1 MNTVLYSDDI
11 NLLSYWEKA
20 VDKKCVI
27 VDSLDDLYEFES
39 SLVVINYSAFL
50 GQHQSA
56 LSQLNKQKN
65 RVLVLDR
72 TPTFDTAKEML
83 KLGAYGY
90 GNALMR
96 EHFITSAINT
106 IKENMVWLYPEFTS
120 QLIMDIPAQESVD
133 VEKVLAP
140 LSQRE
145 RETALLLKDG
155 LSYKDVAQELDITP
169 RTVKAHAQG
178 IYAKLHLKDR
188 LELALLLK

>member
-1 MNTVLYSDDI
+1 MDLVLYSDDI
-11 NLLSYWEKA
+11 NLLSYWEKT
-20 VDKKCVI
+20 VEKKCSI
-27 VDSLDDLYEFES
+27 VDSLDDLFGFES
-39 SLVVINYSAFL
+39 SLVIINYSAFL
-50 GQHQSA
+50 GQHQSI
-56 LSQLNKQKN
+56 LSRLNKQKN

-96 EHFITSAINT
+96 EHFVTSAINT
-106 IKENMVWLYPEFTS
+106 IKENMIWLYPEFTS
-120 QLIMDIPAQESVD
+120 QIIMNIPVKESVD

-145 RETALLLKDG
+145 RETALFLKDG

-169 RTVKAHAQG
+169 RTVKAHAQR